1 MRITFVMPFYSA
13 KPVGGFKVIYEYAN
27 QLAARG
33 HEVTVVHPRSLP
45 NASRLLQSLSEVRHR
60 LSEKLSR
67 TSSLILIPEVPW
79 HVVDHR
85 VKLILVSDPS
95 SSNVPDAD
103 AVVAGFYLT
112 VEYLIH
118 YPHSKGEKFYL
129 VQNHEGWAGPIARE
143 QAALRAA
150 VGKIVISRAL
160 YEHAIELGIPADQL
174 IYIPNGI
181 DHNKYRVLRSI
192 EERKAKV
199 AMQYHPFPIKGA
211 KDGIYALQLAR
222 ANSPTLEAVLFGVFP
237 RPQSLQPWVE
247 YHEDPPQEELVDN
260 IYNGS
265 RIYLCPSW
273 TEGFHLTPAEAMAC
287 GCAVVSTDIGG
298 VRDYAEDGV
307 TALLSPPQNP
317 EALAQNI
324 AWLLQDDELRIRLAN
339 AGHERIKEFTWERS
353 ADLLEQYLKDM
364 IGQPR
369 LGRRSK

>member
-1 MRITFVMPFYSA
+1 MRITFVMPRFDP

-45 NASRLLQSLSEVRHR
+45 NASRYPQSLSEVRHR

-67 TSSLILIPEVPW
+67 TPSLIFIPQVPW
-79 HVVDHR
+79 HVMDHR
-85 VKLILVSDPS
+85 VKLISVPYPS

-103 AVVAGFYLT
+103 AVVASFYLN

-129 VQNHEGWAGPIARE
+129 VQHHEGWAGPVARE
-143 QAALRAA
+143 QAALRAP
-150 VGKIVISRAL
+150 VRKIVISRAL
-160 YEHAIELGIPADQL
+160 YEHAIGLGIPADQL

-181 DHNKYRVLRSI
+181 DHIKYRVLCPI
-192 EERKAKV
+192 EGRRAKV

-237 RPQSLQPWVE
+237 RPQSLPPWIE
-247 YHEDPPQEELVDN
+247 YHEDPPQEELVDK

-273 TEGFHLTPAEAMAC
+273 TEGFHLPPAEAMAC

-317 EALAQNI
+317 DALAQNI
-324 AWLLQDDELRIRLAN
+324 TRLLQDDELRMRLAK
-339 AGHERIKEFTWERS
+339 AGHERIQEFTWKRS
-353 ADLLEQYLKDM
+353 INLFEQL
-364 IGQPR
+364 IGYRIEQQ
-369 LGRRSK
+369 